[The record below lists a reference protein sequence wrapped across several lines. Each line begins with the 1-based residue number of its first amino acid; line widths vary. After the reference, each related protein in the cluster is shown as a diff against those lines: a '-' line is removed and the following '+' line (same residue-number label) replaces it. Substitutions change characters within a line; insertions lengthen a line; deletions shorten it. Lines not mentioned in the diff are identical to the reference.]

1 VGVRIIKKYATR
13 RMYDVKDSSFVTLAK
28 VADLIASGER
38 IQVVDD
44 RTDSD
49 ITATVLMQIVLEQ
62 QKSGQGLAS
71 APELLRE
78 LVKKGASSALDFL
91 AQPVFGPLGVVS
103 LTEEKARKAVE
114 KLVKIGKVST
124 DEGDNLLKG
133 LLAKAGESRKTLEV
147 FIGETLARMNMPTRI
162 EFRKLKEE
170 IEKLKEQIGAL
181 GASSRTDGSGL

>member
-1 VGVRIIKKYATR
+1 MRIIRKYATR

-38 IQVVDD
+38 VQVIDD

-49 ITATVLMQIVLEQ
+49 ITTTVLMQIVLEQ
-62 QKSGQGLAS
+62 QRSGQGLAS

-91 AQPVFGPLGVVS
+91 AQPVFGLLGVIS

-114 KLVKIGKVST
+114 KLVKIGKVSA

-133 LLAKAGESRKTLEV
+133 LLAKAGESRRTLEV

-181 GASSRTDGSGL
+181 GASSRTGGSGL